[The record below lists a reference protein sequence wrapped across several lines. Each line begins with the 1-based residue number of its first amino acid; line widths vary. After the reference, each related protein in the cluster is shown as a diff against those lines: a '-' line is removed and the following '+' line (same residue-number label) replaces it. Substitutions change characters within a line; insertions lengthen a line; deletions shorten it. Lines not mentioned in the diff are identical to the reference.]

1 MAKKTETDLSKISP
15 RAPKSLDKDKIKN
28 ITRSYLDEID
38 TLQNLMY
45 AEGKHSLLVIIQG
58 MDASGKDGLI
68 KDVFTSINPQG
79 IQVKSWKSPTP
90 DELAHDFLWRIHQ
103 HTPAKGMIN
112 VHNRSHYEDILITRV
127 HQWIDDATAKKRMKA
142 INSFENILLE
152 NNNTTILKFYLHI
165 SHEEQIS
172 RLNERMQIPEK
183 MWKYNE
189 NDLKES
195 ELWDEYMRYYE
206 EAIANCNKPE
216 WNIIP
221 SDQNWYK
228 NHLVAETLLKTLKGF
243 DMKFPGMKK
252 G

>member
-1 MAKKTETDLSKISP
+1 
-15 RAPKSLDKDKIKN
+15 
-28 ITRSYLDEID
+28 
-38 TLQNLMY
+38 
-45 AEGKHSLLVIIQG
+45 
-58 MDASGKDGLI
+58 
-68 KDVFTSINPQG
+68 
-79 IQVKSWKSPTP
+79 
-90 DELAHDFLWRIHQ
+90 
-103 HTPAKGMIN
+103 
-112 VHNRSHYEDILITRV
+112 VHN
-127 HQWIDDATAKKRMKA
+127 WIDDATAKKRIKA
-142 INSFENILLE
+142 INNFENHLIE

-195 ELWDEYMRYYE
+195 ELWDEYMKYYD

-216 WNIIP
+216 WHIIP

-228 NHLVAETLLKTLKGF
+228 NHIVAETLLKTLKGF